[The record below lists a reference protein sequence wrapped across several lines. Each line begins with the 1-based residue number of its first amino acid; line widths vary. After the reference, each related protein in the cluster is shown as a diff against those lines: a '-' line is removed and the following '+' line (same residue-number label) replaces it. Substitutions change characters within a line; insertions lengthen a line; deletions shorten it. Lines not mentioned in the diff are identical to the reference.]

1 MDLRPR
7 LFTCRSPWSAA
18 TPAGT
23 RHSGGVTSTLAAV
36 DIGTNSVHLVVAR
49 VDEHRIEVL
58 EREKEMVRLG
68 SSAGDMKRLTPAAMA
83 RGIEALARFR
93 QVADI
98 HGATI
103 RAVATSAV
111 REAENRASFIERARS
126 VGVDVEVIS
135 GFEEARLIHLGV
147 LQAVPVFDRRV
158 VVCDIGGG
166 STELV
171 VGSHGEI
178 VNARSLKLGSIRLT
192 RRYFPDNRLAPGAVD
207 ACRHDIRTAL
217 APSVREIERSG
228 YEVAVGSS
236 GTIEA
241 VFRMAAAR
249 TAAKEGTPAPRTFN
263 NQSLTRAEIDG
274 VVRRLVKAPTVKE
287 RSRTPGLDPRR
298 ADIMLAGALIL
309 EQFMEAVDAPE
320 LTFSDYALREGVL
333 LDTWRREHGASLHHL
348 SDLRRSSV
356 VRLAE
361 RMDEDRD
368 HSTQVARLALDLFDG
383 TADRHGLG
391 DDSREV
397 LEAAALLAN
406 VGLFV
411 SHSGHHKHSYYV
423 IRNSELLTGFTD
435 REIELIAQVAR
446 YHRKSAPRKKH
457 PEFQSLARDDQR
469 RVRVLAGLLRVAVG
483 LDRNHGGRVA
493 AVTARP
499 GAGDALVIEALPADD
514 RDISLELW
522 AANGRAELLAE
533 ALGSPVEIV
542 AGARAGAAAT
552 A

>member
-1 MDLRPR
+1 MKR
-7 LFTCRSPWSAA
+7 A
-18 TPAGT
+18 TVW
-23 RHSGGVTSTLAAV
+23 GVPSTLAAV

-49 VDEHRIEVL
+49 VEENRIEVL

-83 RGIEALARFR
+83 RGVEALARFR

-98 HGATI
+98 HGATM

-111 REAENRASFIERARS
+111 REAGNRSAFLERARA

-147 LQAVPVFDRRV
+147 LQAVPVFDKRV

-178 VNARSLKLGSIRLT
+178 LNARSLKLGSIRLT
-192 RRYFPDNRLAPGAVD
+192 RRYFPKNKQSAGAVE

-217 APSVREIERSG
+217 APAVREIERSG
-228 YEVAVGSS
+228 YDVAVGSS

-249 TAAKEGTPAPRTFN
+249 AEAKDGTSAPRTFN
-263 NQSLTRAEIDG
+263 NQSVSRADIDG

-298 ADIMLAGALIL
+298 ADIVLAGALIL
-309 EQFMEAVDAPE
+309 EQFVHAIDASE

-333 LDTWRREHGASLHHL
+333 LDTWRREHGGSLHHL

-361 RMDEDRD
+361 QMDEDPD
-368 HSTQVARLALDLFDG
+368 HSTQVARLALELFDA

-423 IRNSELLTGFTD
+423 IRNSEHLTGFTD

-457 PEFQSLARDDQR
+457 PEFQALAKDDQQ

-493 AVTARP
+493 SVDTGPGPGDELLIEVTP
-499 GAGDALVIEALPADD
+499 SDH
-514 RDISLELW
+514 RDVSLELY
-522 AANGRAELLAE
+522 AANGRSDLLAE
-533 ALGSPVEIV
+533 ALGSPVEV
-542 AGARAGAAAT
+542 VARAHVGAAAT